1 MCSHMPCAI
10 CTTPIAGP
18 AAIQREH
25 AMDKPSVLGKRKLS
39 SAIGN
44 ADESAGTA
52 SKGLAARKPR
62 KRRRVTACSSLK
74 GLGPDNARALPVA
87 LDEHPVPRAQAGVS
101 RLGNDD
107 RSAAVEL
114 DEDLLAGPALGLVLD
129 RIARQ
134 AAAKGAE

>member
-1 MCSHMPCAI
+1 MCSHLPCAI

-25 AMDKPSVLGKRKLS
+25 ATDSPSVLGKRKLS

-74 GLGPDNARALPVA
+74 GLAPDDSRALAVA
-87 LDEHPVPRAQAGVS
+87 LDEHPVPWAQPCVGG
-101 RLGNDD
+101 LGDD
-107 RSAAVEL
+107 
-114 DEDLLAGPALGLVLD
+114 D
-129 RIARQ
+129 
-134 AAAKGAE
+134 